1 MTDQAVEPSWQ
12 CVMVCWGEKYPA
24 SLINHL
30 VETIAKFAASEP
42 RFVLITDRDHP
53 QLLAKVQTRR
63 FPEFFYREP
72 MRRSGCQAKL
82 AMFEEGLLPT
92 DLPAVYVD
100 LDTVVSGDIGQLIG
114 LMRDR
119 RSVLMLQSAIVPF
132 GPVGRLLWRLSGG
145 KRYARG
151 NSSVMAFHPAECAY
165 IARRFRE
172 LDAQYPDFGF
182 RPMIA
187 DERFIS
193 WVAQPHMIAVPKSF
207 AVKFPTEFMFPWRPW
222 LYVRALLPWVRRRR
236 EQLVAV
242 TLNGMSIK
250 PEKLIALEDGAIVV
264 DEKGRS
270 MVWSERTMGANKAKI
285 AAFYAGVVGQ

>member
-1 MTDQAVEPSWQ
+1 MTEVQRQATWQ
-12 CVMVCWGEKYPA
+12 CVMVCWGDKYPTR
-24 SLINHL
+24 LINHL
-30 VETIAKFAASEP
+30 AETIARFAASP
-42 RFVLITDRDHP
+42 ARFVLITDRDHP
-53 QLLAKVQTRR
+53 QLLATIETRL
-63 FPEFFYREP
+63 FPEFFYRPP

-100 LDTVVSGDIGQLIG
+100 LDTVVSGDMSQLIG
-114 LMRDR
+114 QMRNR
-119 RSVLMLQSAIVPF
+119 KSVLMLQSAVVPF
-132 GPVGRLLWRLSGG
+132 GPLGRAIWRWSDG

-151 NSSVMAFHPAECAY
+151 NSSVMAFHPAECHF

-193 WVAQPHMIAVPKSF
+193 WAAQPHMIAVPNWF
-207 AVKFPTEFMFPWRPW
+207 AVKFPGEFMFPWKLW
-222 LYVRALLPWVRRRR
+222 LYVKAMLPWVRRRR
-236 EQLVAV
+236 ERQVAV

-250 PEKLIALEDGAIVV
+250 PEKLLELADGEVVV
-264 DEKGRS
+264 DEKGRKL
-270 MVWSERTMGANKAKI
+270 VWSERTMGAAKKRI
-285 AAFYAGVVGQ
+285 VDFYAGVVGQ